1 MKKTLLSETNLS
13 TCHLYYCDKCKEFGR
28 KSTTNTEE
36 DLDRLSGDQILTKK
50 SGLADFSC
58 LKCGRQLMRDGKIV
72 ELGDENS
79 SSKNSNTGGGGL
91 TLKEVLNSLK
101 PPTISSLAIQ
111 TTTLQLPNAEHNTST
126 LSSSS
131 NKNSD
136 TNSIVGSEIEDEST
150 NHEV

>member
-1 MKKTLLSETNLS
+1 MKKTLLNESNLS
-13 TCHLYYCDKCKEFGR
+13 TCQLYYCDKCKEFGR
-28 KSTTNTEE
+28 KLSNINTEDE
-36 DLDRLSGDQILTKK
+36 DLNRTSGERLTKK
-50 SGLADFSC
+50 FDFSC
-58 LKCGRQLMRDGKIV
+58 LKCGRELMRDGKLV

-79 SSKNSNTGGGGL
+79 SSNKNSGGGL

-101 PPTISSLAIQ
+101 QPAVSIQ
-111 TTTLQLPNAEHNTST
+111 TTSLQLPSVEQNTST

-136 TNSIVGSEIEDEST
+136 TNSIVGSEMEDESAT

>member
-1 MKKTLLSETNLS
+1 MKKTLLSKPNLS
-13 TCHLYYCDKCKEFGR
+13 TCHLYYCDKCKEFAR
-28 KSTTNTEE
+28 KSTTNTED
-36 DLDRLSGDQILTKK
+36 DLDRLSGDEILTEK

-58 LKCGRQLMRDGKIV
+58 LKCGRQLMHDGKIV

-79 SSKNSNTGGGGL
+79 SNKNSNTGGGL

-101 PPTISSLAIQ
+101 PPTISSSAIQ
-111 TTTLQLPNAEHNTST
+111 TTTLQLPNAEHNTSM

-136 TNSIVGSEIEDEST
+136 TNSIVGSEMEDEST